1 MFLVIC
7 RIVEYRTLNVVLV
20 IVCGLCA
27 GGSSFF
33 FVSNYF
39 VDQTQLLNERE
50 RQREGKKI
58 FNIERKIVSDRAV

>member
-20 IVCGLCA
+20 IVCVLCA

-50 RQREGKKI
+50 RQREGKKFLI
-58 FNIERKIVSDRAV
+58 LKEKS